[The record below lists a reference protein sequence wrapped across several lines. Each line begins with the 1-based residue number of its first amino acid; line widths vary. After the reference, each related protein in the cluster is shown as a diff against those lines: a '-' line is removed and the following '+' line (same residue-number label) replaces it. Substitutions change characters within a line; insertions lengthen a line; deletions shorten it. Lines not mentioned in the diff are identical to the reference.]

1 MKKMKINFGA
11 KSTEIIFHDKLPDL
25 SKYKAVIVDEH
36 IYELFGKQLNLVEE
50 NCFVVKAGETSKSLA
65 GAEQIYSFF
74 HKKNIKRTDKILGL
88 GGGITT
94 DLAAFTIS
102 SFKRGCKLELMP
114 TTFLA
119 MIDASIGGKTA
130 LNFENLKNIIG
141 SFYPAETVHVCPEFL
156 HKLPDM
162 ELMNGWAECIKVYL
176 VYGLDLSALEF
187 KKLIPDPELIR
198 RAISLKA
205 RLCEEDL
212 EDRGT
217 RRLLNLGH
225 SFGHVIESISNYK
238 IAHGQ
243 AVAFGIIAAAKLSLA
258 KEFISE
264 ELYREI
270 YKLIKS
276 YKFIKPD
283 IQITELEKRA
293 EELLWQDKKA
303 SDKLNI
309 ILVKS
314 SGAVLYSEL
323 SSAEIISTMRDLL
336 ETI

>member
-1 MKKMKINFGA
+1 MKINFGK
-11 KSTEIIFHDKLPDL
+11 KSTEIIFHENLPDL

-36 IYELFGKQLNLVEE
+36 IFQLFGKQLNLVEQ
-50 NCFVVKAGETSKSLA
+50 NCFIVKAGETSKSLA

-74 HKKNIKRTDKILGL
+74 HKKNIKRSDIILGL

-94 DLAAFTIS
+94 DLAAFAIS

-114 TTFLA
+114 TSFLA

-156 HKLPDM
+156 HKLPDN

-176 VYGLDLSALEF
+176 VFGLDLSALEF
-187 KKLIPDPELIR
+187 KKLIPDTELIR

-212 EDRGT
+212 EDRGN

-243 AVAFGIIAAAKLSLA
+243 AVAFGIIAAAKLSLD
-258 KEFISE
+258 KEFINE
-264 ELYREI
+264 ELYNEI
-270 YKLIKS
+270 YNLIKS
-276 YKFIKPD
+276 YNFVKPD
-283 IQITELEKRA
+283 ITVSNLEERG

-309 ILVKS
+309 ILIKS
-314 SGAVLYSEL
+314 SGAVIYSEL
-323 SSAEIISTMRDLL
+323 TPEEIISTMGDLL
-336 ETI
+336 QSM

>member
-1 MKKMKINFGA
+1 MKINFGT
-11 KSTEIIFHDKLPDL
+11 KSTEVIFYDDLPDL

-36 IYELFGKQLNLVEE
+36 IFELFGDKLNLQVE
-50 NCFVVKAGETSKSLA
+50 NCFIVKPGETSKSLI
-65 GAEQIYSFF
+65 GAEEIYSFF
-74 HKKNIKRTDKILGL
+74 YKKNIKRTDTILGL

-94 DLAAFTIS
+94 DLAAFTVS

-114 TTFLA
+114 TSFLA

-130 LNFENLKNIIG
+130 LNFKSLKNIIG
-141 SFYPAETVHVCPEFL
+141 SFYPASTVHICPEFL
-156 HKLPDM
+156 KKLPDT

-187 KKLIPDPELIR
+187 KKLIPETEQIR

-205 RLCEEDL
+205 RLCEDDL
-212 EDRGT
+212 EDRGN

-243 AVAFGIIAAAKLSLA
+243 AVAFGIIASAKLSLK
-258 KEFISE
+258 KEFINKA
-264 ELYREI
+264 LYMEI
-270 YKLIKS
+270 FNLINS
-276 YKFIKPD
+276 YNFVKPD
-283 IQITELEKRA
+283 ISIKELESKA

-303 SDKLNI
+303 SDKLNL
-309 ILVKS
+309 ILIKE
-314 SGAVLYSEL
+314 SGAVLYSKL
-323 SSAEIISTMRDLL
+323 SSEEIIRTMSELL
-336 ETI
+336 EQL

>member
-1 MKKMKINFGA
+1 MKINFGN
-11 KSTEIIFHDKLPDL
+11 KSTEVIFHDALPDL
-25 SKYKAVIVDEH
+25 SCYKAVIVDQH
-36 IYELFGKQLNLVEE
+36 IYELFGEQLNLKDE
-50 NCFVVKAGETSKSLA
+50 NCFIVKPGETSKSLY

-74 HKKNIKRTDKILGL
+74 HKKNIKRSDTILGL

-94 DLAAFTIS
+94 DLAAFTVS

-114 TTFLA
+114 TSFLS

-141 SFYPAETVHVCPEFL
+141 SFYPAGIVHVCPQFL
-156 HKLPDM
+156 SKLPDS

-176 VYGLDLSALEF
+176 VFGLDLGALEY
-187 KKLIPDPELIR
+187 KKLIPDTELIR

-205 RLCEEDL
+205 RLCEDDL
-212 EDRGT
+212 EDRGN

-225 SFGHVIESISNYK
+225 SFGHVIESISNYR

-243 AVAFGIIAAAKLSLA
+243 AVAFGILASAKLSLE

-264 ELYREI
+264 ELYKDI
-270 YKLIKS
+270 FSLIRS
-276 YKFIKPD
+276 YKFEKPN
-283 IQITELEKRA
+283 ITIPELENRA

-303 SDKLNI
+303 SDKLNL
-309 ILVKS
+309 ILIKE
-314 SGAVLYSEL
+314 SGAILYSEL
-323 SSAEIISTMRDLL
+323 SSDDIIRTMRELL
-336 ETI
+336 EQL